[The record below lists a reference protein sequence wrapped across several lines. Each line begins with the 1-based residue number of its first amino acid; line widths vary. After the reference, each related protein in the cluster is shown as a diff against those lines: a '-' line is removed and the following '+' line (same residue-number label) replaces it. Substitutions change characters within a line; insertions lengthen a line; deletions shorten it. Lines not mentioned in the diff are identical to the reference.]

1 MILNLEVQIW
11 RNTKVISIIILIL
24 LNVIDPIK
32 KNFTLLLST
41 KEILDELE
49 IFKADYCRAL
59 LISKDECL
67 RVALGKAN

>member
-49 IFKADYCRAL
+49 IFKGDYYRAL
-59 LISKDECL
+59 LISKGECL
-67 RVALGKAN
+67 RVALGKTN